1 MRETFERRAIMAEYF
16 ERTHELGKEGL
27 PGDGAVHKKILYEIY
42 VMINKLDDR
51 RLNIVYRFIK
61 RLCD

>member
-1 MRETFERRAIMAEYF
+1 MAEYF